1 MYEDNRKDIC
11 NEGIDYS
18 YISLISSK
26 LRVGIIGGGKA
37 GAIKAKHFVDSKCYV
52 EVLSHN
58 FSEEIIELSK
68 ASMEKFKLIN
78 EEFSYEFLS
87 DKQLIIIALGD
98 KNLKDKIKKYC
109 DENYKIYID
118 SSNFKEGMGV
128 VPIQRN
134 TENIIFA
141 LNTRYGNPKGAV
153 LVSNKVEELLGAYDD
168 FIGFIGKI
176 RNRAKEFPEYKNDI
190 IRFIGTDD
198 FKRIFDE
205 GKCESVLRINFPKEI
220 VDCLLKA
227 HSQKGYTN
235 NP

>member
-11 NEGIDYS
+11 NEEIDYA

-26 LRVGIIGGGKA
+26 VRVGIIGGGKA
-37 GAIKAKHFVDSKCYV
+37 GTIKTKHFINNKCYV
-52 EVLSHN
+52 EVLSKT

-68 ASMEKFKLIN
+68 TSMERLKLIN
-78 EEFSYEFLS
+78 EEFSYEFLK
-87 DKQLIIIALGD
+87 DKHLIIIALDD
-98 KNLKDKIKKYC
+98 KILKDKIKKYC

-118 SSNFKEGMGV
+118 SSNFTNGMGV

-134 TENIIFA
+134 TENITFA

-153 LVSNKVEELLGAYDD
+153 LVSNKVQDLLESYDE
-168 FIGFIGKI
+168 FVGLIGKI
-176 RNRAKEFPEYKNDI
+176 RNRAKEFPEYKNEI

-205 GKCESVLRINFPKEI
+205 GKCESVLKINFPKEI
-220 VDCLLKA
+220 VDYLLKE
-227 HSQKGYTN
+227 HSQKL
-235 NP
+235 

>member
-11 NEGIDYS
+11 NEEIDYS

-37 GAIKAKHFVDSKCYV
+37 GAIKTKHFVNSKCYV
-52 EVLSHN
+52 EVLSQA

-68 ASMEKFKLIN
+68 ASMGRLKLIN
-78 EEFSYEFLS
+78 EEFSYEFLK
-87 DKQLIIIALGD
+87 DKHLIIIALD
-98 KNLKDKIKKYC
+98 DETLKNKIKKYC

-118 SSNFKEGMGV
+118 SSHFNNGMGV

-134 TENIIFA
+134 TENITFA
-141 LNTRYGNPKGAV
+141 LNTKYGNPKGAV
-153 LVSNKVEELLGAYDD
+153 LVSNKVENLLEEYDD

-176 RNRAKEFPEYKNDI
+176 RNKAKEFPEYKNEI
-190 IRFIGTDD
+190 LRFIGNDD
-198 FKRIFDE
+198 FKKFFDE

-220 VDCLLKA
+220 VDCLIKA
-227 HSQKGYTN
+227 HSKK
-235 NP
+235 